1 LKEEIQMSVLT
12 LEKVSK
18 KIGSRL
24 IVDNLSMTV
33 QPGEIYGFLG
43 PNGAGKT
50 TTIRMIVG
58 LIRPTHGIIRID
70 GHDVQRERAKA
81 LHGIGTIVEN
91 PETYKY
97 LTGRQNLVHY
107 ARLAGIPDRSRRID
121 EVLDIVGLKERLDDK
136 VRQYSL
142 GMRQRLGL
150 AQALLAK
157 PKLLVLDEPTNG
169 LDPAGMREFRELMR
183 RLAGEGMSVF
193 VSSHLLSELQLM
205 CDRVAILKGGR
216 IITEQRMED
225 LIDGT
230 IRAIRVR
237 VGEVAQAEKALAE
250 AGLTVRGEAGNLITV
265 QIGNEHVPG
274 MIRTLISANVDVYSV
289 EPVKESLEDTFLEL
303 TGEEER
309 SEEIAATVGGGVH
322 A

>member
-1 LKEEIQMSVLT
+1 MSVLT
-12 LEKVSK
+12 LENVSK

-24 IVDNLSMTV
+24 IVDDLTMTV
-33 QPGEIYGFLG
+33 EPGEVYGFLG

-58 LIRPTHGIIRID
+58 LIRPTHGVVKIN
-70 GHDVQRERAKA
+70 GYDVQRDRAHA
-81 LHGIGTIVEN
+81 LSSIGTIVEN

-107 ARLAGIPDRSRRID
+107 ARLAGIANRQERIA
-121 EVLDIVGLKERLDDK
+121 EVLEIVGLQDRLDDK

-150 AQALLAK
+150 AQALLAR

-169 LDPAGMREFRELMR
+169 LDPAGMREFRQLMR
-183 RLAGEGMSVF
+183 RLAEEGMSVF
-193 VSSHLLSELQLM
+193 VSSHLLSELELM
-205 CDRVAILKGGR
+205 CDRVAILKAGR
-216 IITEQRMED
+216 IITEQRMTD

-230 IRAIRVR
+230 IRAVHVR
-237 VGEVAQAEKALAE
+237 VGDAAFAQNTLSAAGMVARAETENTLA
-250 AGLTVRGEAGNLITV
+250 V
-265 QIGNEHVPG
+265 QIEPEHVPS
-274 MIRTLISANVDVYSV
+274 MIRALVMANVDVYAV

-303 TGEEER
+303 TGGEAKTA
-309 SEEIAATVGGGVH
+309 EITATVGGGVH

>member
-1 LKEEIQMSVLT
+1 MSVLT
-12 LEKVSK
+12 LENVSK

-24 IVDNLSMTV
+24 IVDNLTMTV
-33 QPGEIYGFLG
+33 EPGEVYGFLG

-58 LIRPTHGIIRID
+58 LIRPTQGVVKIA
-70 GHDVQRERAKA
+70 GHDVQRDRAKA
-81 LHGIGTIVEN
+81 LSQIGTIVEN

-107 ARLAGIPDRSRRID
+107 ARLAGISNRNQRIQ
-121 EVLDIVGLKERLDDK
+121 EVLEIVGLKDRLDDK

-205 CDRVAILKGGR
+205 CDRVSILKGGR
-216 IITEQRMED
+216 VITEQRMED

-230 IRAIRVR
+230 VRAIRVR
-237 VGEVAQAEKALAE
+237 VGEAGQAQRALAA
-250 AGLTVRGEAGNLITV
+250 AGLTVRNEGDNLIAV

-274 MIRTLISANVDVYSV
+274 MIRTLVSANVDVYSV

-303 TGEEER
+303 TGEEQR
-309 SEEIAATVGGGVH
+309 AAQIAATVGGGVH